1 MADEPTVSVLM
12 GVYNEEDFLSE
23 SIDSILAQTVRDF
36 EFLIVDD
43 NSDDRSPEII
53 DSYDDDRIQVIQNE
67 TNQGLTV
74 SLNRALKHAQ
84 GRYIARQDADDIS
97 EPERL
102 ERQIQFL
109 ETHEQVAVVGT
120 GALLID
126 DENKVV
132 DRRVG
137 YCNPDFEDFIDKG
150 HLIHGSIMARGS
162 ILEAVGG
169 YDEFFRYAQDQDLWL
184 RIAKDHP
191 IANIPSSLYRHR
203 IHDNSVYFS
212 RKDESTMYGMLAR
225 DFINGK
231 SDAEMKS
238 YLESEGVLAY
248 YDELSPERRSAF
260 HRSLARRYLRSGH
273 TAAALEECRQ
283 ARQYEPYDRSTL
295 LMSGLAYTG
304 PVATMAVRWG
314 MRRYLNLKTRLSNQ
328 MHCPYQ
334 SD

>member
-1 MADEPTVSVLM
+1 M
-12 GVYNEEDFLSE
+12 GVYNEQTHLEDAL
-23 SIDSILAQTVRDF
+23 DSILAQTYENF
-36 EFLIVDD
+36 EFIIVDD
-43 NSDDRSPEII
+43 ASSDDSPTIVR
-53 DSYDDDRIQVIQNE
+53 SYDDPRITLLENDS
-67 TNQGLTV
+67 NRGLTY
-74 SLNRALKHAQ
+74 SLNRGIENANGK
-84 GRYIARQDADDIS
+84 YIARQDADDIS

-102 ERQIQFL
+102 ERQVQFL

-126 DENKVV
+126 DENNVI

-150 HLIHGSIMARGS
+150 HLIHGSIVARRS

-191 IANIPSSLYRHR
+191 IANISSSLYRHR

-212 RKDESTMYGMLAR
+212 QKDESTMYGILAR
-225 DFINGK
+225 DFITEK
-231 SDAEMKS
+231 ADAEMKRH
-238 YLESEGVLAY
+238 LESQGVLAY
-248 YDELSPERRSAF
+248 YDEMSPERRAAF
-260 HRSLARRYLRSGH
+260 HRSLARRYLRTGH
-273 TAAALEECRQ
+273 TTEALEECRK
-283 ARQYEPYDRSTL
+283 AREFKPYDRSSL

-314 MRRYLNLKTRLSNQ
+314 MRRYLNLRTRLSNH

-334 SD
+334 FD